1 MKERRQA
8 PRAKVNVPVTWQ
20 RNRTR
25 RSGNIVSL
33 SRIGCFVLSG
43 GRVTAR
49 EVLHLE
55 IKLSNTEVVTAQC
68 EVVEAAYE
76 IGFAVKFVSLEMS
89 DLHRLDR
96 FLGECFHKLRR
107 AKS

>member
-8 PRAKVNVPVTWQ
+8 PRAKVNIPVTWQ

-43 GRVTAR
+43 GRVKAR
-49 EVLHLE
+49 EVLHFE
-55 IKLSNTEVVTAQC
+55 IKLSNSEVVTVEC
-68 EVVEAAYE
+68 EVVEAAFE
-76 IGFAVKFVSLEMS
+76 IGFAVKFVSLKMA
-89 DLHRLDR
+89 DLKRLDR
-96 FLGECFHKLRR
+96 FLAECFHKISRPKR
-107 AKS
+107 